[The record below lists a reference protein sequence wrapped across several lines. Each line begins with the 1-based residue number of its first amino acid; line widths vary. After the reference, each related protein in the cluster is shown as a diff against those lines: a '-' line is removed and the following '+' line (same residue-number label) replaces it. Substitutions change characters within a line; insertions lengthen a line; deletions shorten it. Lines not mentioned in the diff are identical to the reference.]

1 MKTQTGRT
9 YIPWV
14 DLLRIVACFM
24 VIISHSC
31 DAFVGSFDNSFS
43 FHTGVF
49 WGSLVRACVPLFA
62 MMSGILLFPVTTDL
76 STFYKKRIGR
86 IVIPLIFWSV
96 VLPLLFFLYL
106 NYIKAS
112 SSAVIDLSNFT
123 WQATLKKIGTSIFNF
138 NYDTTPLWYLY
149 MLIGVYLFI
158 PIIGVWL
165 NTASAKD
172 IRLFLAFW
180 VVSLVAPY
188 IKMAAPLLG
197 YTGNYDNAGIWG
209 VCNWNEFGTF
219 YYFSGFLGYI
229 ILAYYLVKYPLNWSW
244 NKTLAVA
251 IPLFV
256 VGYGITFSGFLIT
269 QKYFPAN
276 YANLEIVWYFCNIN
290 VAMMTFAMFIVFQKI
305 NIKESKLLKNLSS
318 ATFGIFLCHFILVQA
333 FTDVFLHLE
342 FLPATVRILCIAIVS
357 FLVSYGVTELL
368 SSNKLTRRFVK

>member
-1 MKTQTGRT
+1 MLLSDLLITALVFIPEFSGESCTGLCSVVCYDVRNTLISCNYRSFYILQKENRT
-9 YIPWV
+9 YCNSS
-14 DLLRIVACFM
+14 DLLVC
-24 VIISHSC
+24 C
-31 DAFVGSFDNSFS
+31 TAFAV
-43 FHTGVF
+43 
-49 WGSLVRACVPLFA
+49 
-62 MMSGILLFPVTTDL
+62 
-76 STFYKKRIGR
+76 
-86 IVIPLIFWSV
+86 
-96 VLPLLFFLYL
+96 FLYL
-106 NYIKAS
+106 NFIKAS
-112 SSAVIDLSNFT
+112 TSAVIDLSNFT

-172 IRLFLAFW
+172 IRLFLVFW
-180 VVSLVAPY
+180 VISLMVPY

-256 VGYGITFSGFLIT
+256 IGYGITFSGFLIT

>member
-9 YIPWV
+9 YIPRV

-106 NYIKAS
+106 NFIKAS
-112 SSAVIDLSNFT
+112 TSAVIDLSNFT

-172 IRLFLAFW
+172 IHALF
-180 VVSLVAPY
+180 
-188 IKMAAPLLG
+188 
-197 YTGNYDNAGIWG
+197 
-209 VCNWNEFGTF
+209 
-219 YYFSGFLGYI
+219 GFLGYI
-229 ILAYYLVKYPLNWSW
+229 AYG
-244 NKTLAVA
+244 TL
-251 IPLFV
+251 
-256 VGYGITFSGFLIT
+256 
-269 QKYFPAN
+269 
-276 YANLEIVWYFCNIN
+276 
-290 VAMMTFAMFIVFQKI
+290 
-305 NIKESKLLKNLSS
+305 
-318 ATFGIFLCHFILVQA
+318 H
-333 FTDVFLHLE
+333 
-342 FLPATVRILCIAIVS
+342 
-357 FLVSYGVTELL
+357 
-368 SSNKLTRRFVK
+368 